1 MIETDR
7 ARRIDADVAV
17 KKVVRL
23 LAQIKRR
30 FFYTMKKRG
39 AQRSSEQAS
48 SNTAYTLL
56 RS

>member
-1 MIETDR
+1 MVETDR